1 MNLKLMIVD
10 DEQPARRR
18 LRELLDD
25 IRADL
30 AHEIV
35 GEATNGVEA
44 LALARELGPDLVLAD
59 MQMPRMNGIELAQHL
74 VKLDVPPMV
83 IFITAHDEYAVRAFE
98 VNALDY
104 LMKPVRAERLA
115 AALKKAAAARRA
127 PAADALEKSNPDA
140 RRYLSI
146 AERGRLTLVPVTD
159 IVYLRAEL
167 KYITVRTEAR
177 EHLLEESLVKLEE
190 EFREQFIRIHRSAL
204 VARDRI
210 AGFEKSGVDHES
222 EGEAGTQWQVVLR
235 GIADRL
241 PVSRRQWSSVKDLV
255 RQG

>member
-25 IRADL
+25 IRADI

-44 LALARELGPDLVLAD
+44 VALTRQLGPDLVLAD

-74 VKLDVPPMV
+74 GKLDVPPMV

-190 EFREQFIRIHRSAL
+190 EFREQFIRIHRSTL

-210 AGFEKSGVDHES
+210 AGFEKSDADHES

>member
-1 MNLKLMIVD
+1 MTLKLMIVD

-25 IRADL
+25 IRTNID
-30 AHEIV
+30 HEIV

-44 LALARELGPDLVLAD
+44 VALTRELGPDLVLAD

-74 VKLDVPPMV
+74 GKLDVPPMV

-127 PAADALEKSNPDA
+127 PSADALEKSNPDA

-210 AGFEKSGVDHES
+210 AGF
-222 EGEAGTQWQVVLR
+222 
-235 GIADRL
+235 
-241 PVSRRQWSSVKDLV
+241 
-255 RQG
+255 